1 MKITFDNEKYF
12 ITCEYGERNQIK
24 AAGFKW
30 DSEKKMW
37 GTNSFYI
44 AMMAVKK
51 LNIEEYPNELKSY
64 LDRYRRSYTQEP
76 FLSKGK
82 PELFEYQNA
91 GVDEMMFRRNVLLAD
106 EQGLG
111 KTLQVI
117 TYASIIPQLTKTI
130 VICPASL
137 KLNWAR
143 EFKKW
148 ADMDTFVVRTGK
160 DRFPKDAHTI
170 ITSYDSL
177 RSRIIFNQLIA
188 LKATL
193 LVCDEAHQ
201 IRGNKSR
208 TVVMSN
214 GTKKSTYTKRTMLV
228 SKLARVVPKKIF
240 LTGTPMLNRPLDIYA
255 IIKILAPHAL
265 TPYQD
270 YRNYAY
276 RFCNAYN
283 SKWGFDV
290 SGNSNVEELGVRLR
304 ATCMVRRLKK
314 DVMKQ
319 LPDKTIQLIPF
330 ELCKKTEKIIERE
343 EWFSI
348 EDLKKYPER
357 GSMGELAQIRHEL
370 AVAKID
376 ESARYITDL
385 LHSIDKVVIFAHHY
399 NVINGIKDKLQEFNP
414 VVITGKHAIKN
425 RQQAVDDFQTK
436 EDVRVFIGQIQA
448 AGTGLTLT
456 AASTVVFAETSWVPG
471 EINQAI
477 DRCHRIGQKDNV
489 TAKFLVVE
497 KSLDETMLKTI
508 FDKEKVINQLLK

>member
-91 GVDEMMFRRNVLLAD
+91 GVDEMMFRRNVLLGD
-106 EQGLG
+106 DPGLG

-130 VICPASL
+130 IICPASL

-160 DRFPKDAHTI
+160 DRFPKDASTI
-170 ITSYDSL
+170 IINYDLLKSK
-177 RSRIIFNQLIA
+177 IINDQLIA
-188 LKATL
+188 FKATL
-193 LVCDEAHQ
+193 LVCDEAHYLKNAKTQ
-201 IRGNKSR
+201 R
-208 TVVMSN
+208 TKAV
-214 GTKKSTYTKRTMLV
+214 G
-228 SKLARVVPKKIF
+228 KLARVVPKKIF
-240 LTGTPMLNRPLDIYA
+240 LTGTPLLNRPVELYPL
-255 IIKILAPHAL
+255 IKMLAPHAL

-283 SKWGFDV
+283 SRWGLDV

-385 LHSIDKVVIFAHHY
+385 LESIDKVVIFAHHY
-399 NVINGIKDKLQEFNP
+399 DVINGIKDRLQEFNP
-414 VVITGKHAIKN
+414 VVITGKHAMKN

-436 EDVRVFIGQIQA
+436 KDVRVFIGQIQA

-508 FDKEKVINQLLK
+508 FDKEKTINQLLA

>member
-64 LDRYRRSYTQEP
+64 LDRYRRSYTQEL

-130 VICPASL
+130 IICPASL

-160 DRFPKDAHTI
+160 DKFPKDASTI
-170 ITSYDSL
+170 IVNYDLLKSK
-177 RSRIIFNQLIA
+177 IINDQLIA
-188 LKATL
+188 FKATL
-193 LVCDEAHQ
+193 LVCDEAHYLKNAKTQ
-201 IRGNKSR
+201 R
-208 TVVMSN
+208 TKAV
-214 GTKKSTYTKRTMLV
+214 G
-228 SKLARVVPKKIF
+228 KLARVVPKKIF
-240 LTGTPMLNRPLDIYA
+240 LTGTPLLNRPVELYPL
-255 IIKILAPHAL
+255 IKMLAPHAL

-314 DVMKQ
+314 DVMEQ
-319 LPDKTIQLIPF
+319 LPDKTFQIIPF
-330 ELCKKTEKIIERE
+330 ELCKKTKTIIEKEYR
-343 EWFSI
+343 FSV
-348 EDLKKYPER
+348 DQLKNYPEY

-385 LHSIDKVVIFAHHY
+385 LENINKVVIFAHHY
-399 NVINGIKDKLQEFNP
+399 DVINGIKDKLQEFKP
-414 VVITGKHAIKN
+414 VVITGKHVMKN
-425 RQQAVDDFQTK
+425 RQQAIDDFQTK

-508 FDKEKVINQLLK
+508 FDKEKTINQLLA

>member
-51 LNIEEYPNELKSY
+51 LNIEEYPEELDKLIQAYTNSY
-64 LDRYRRSYTQEP
+64 KEKPDTFVEDTQ
-76 FLSKGK
+76 
-82 PELFEYQNA
+82 LFAYQQA
-91 GVDEMMFRRNVLLAD
+91 GVFEMFKRKNILLAD

-111 KTLQVI
+111 KTLQIVEFI
-117 TYASIIPQLTKTI
+117 DYLKALYPNRI

-148 ADMDTFVVRTGK
+148 AEIDTFVVRTGK
-160 DRFPKDAHTI
+160 DRFPKDASTI
-170 ITSYDSL
+170 IVNYDLLKSK
-177 RSRIIFNQLIA
+177 IINDQLIA
-188 LKATL
+188 FKATL
-193 LVCDEAHQ
+193 LVCDEAHYLKNAKTQ
-201 IRGNKSR
+201 R
-208 TVVMSN
+208 TKAV
-214 GTKKSTYTKRTMLV
+214 G
-228 SKLARVVPKKIF
+228 KLARVVPKKIF
-240 LTGTPMLNRPLDIYA
+240 LTGTPLLNRPVELYPL
-255 IIKILAPHAL
+255 IKMLAPHAL

-283 SKWGFDV
+283 SKWGLDV

-343 EWFSI
+343 EWFFI

-399 NVINGIKDKLQEFNP
+399 DVINGIKDKLQEFNP
-414 VVITGKHAIKN
+414 VVITGKHVMKN
-425 RQQAVDDFQTK
+425 RQKAVDDFQTK

-508 FDKEKVINQLLK
+508 FDKEKTINQLLA

>member
-51 LNIEEYPNELKSY
+51 LNIEEYPEELDKLIQAYANSY
-64 LDRYRRSYTQEP
+64 KEKPDTFVEDTQ
-76 FLSKGK
+76 
-82 PELFEYQNA
+82 LFAYQQA
-91 GVDEMMFRRNVLLAD
+91 GVFEMFKRKNILLAD

-111 KTLQVI
+111 KTLQIVEFI
-117 TYASIIPQLTKTI
+117 DYLKALYPNRII
-130 VICPASL
+130 ICPASL

-160 DRFPKDAHTI
+160 DRFPKDASTI
-170 ITSYDSL
+170 IVNYDLLKSK
-177 RSRIIFNQLIA
+177 IINDQLIA
-188 LKATL
+188 FKATL
-193 LVCDEAHQ
+193 LVCDEAHYLKNAKTQ
-201 IRGNKSR
+201 R
-208 TVVMSN
+208 TKAV
-214 GTKKSTYTKRTMLV
+214 G
-228 SKLARVVPKKIF
+228 KLARVVPKKIF
-240 LTGTPMLNRPLDIYA
+240 LTGTPLLNRPVELYPL
-255 IIKILAPHAL
+255 IKMLAPHAL

-283 SKWGFDV
+283 SRWGLDV

-399 NVINGIKDKLQEFNP
+399 DVINGIKDKLQEFNP
-414 VVITGKHAIKN
+414 VVITGKHAMKN

-436 EDVRVFIGQIQA
+436 KDVRVFIGQIQA

-508 FDKEKVINQLLK
+508 FDKEKTINQIMQ

>member
-30 DSEKKMW
+30 CSQNKMW

-51 LNIEEYPNELKSY
+51 LNIEEYPEELKSY
-64 LDRYRRSYTQEP
+64 LDNYSYSYSE
-76 FLSKGK
+76 K
-82 PELFEYQNA
+82 PVVDFESQLFPYQAA
-91 GVDEMMFRRNVLLAD
+91 GYGEIAHRKNVLLAD

-117 TYASIIPQLTKTI
+117 FFIQNYQEFRRRII
-130 VICPASL
+130 VCPASL

-160 DRFPKDAHTI
+160 DRFPKDASTI
-170 ITSYDSL
+170 IVNYDLLKSK
-177 RSRIIFNQLIA
+177 IINDQLIA
-188 LKATL
+188 FKATL
-193 LVCDEAHQ
+193 LVCDEAHYLKNAKTQ
-201 IRGNKSR
+201 R
-208 TVVMSN
+208 TKAV
-214 GTKKSTYTKRTMLV
+214 G
-228 SKLARVVPKKIF
+228 KLARVVPKKIF
-240 LTGTPMLNRPLDIYA
+240 LTGTPLLNRPVELYPL
-255 IIKILAPHAL
+255 IKMLAPHAL

-283 SKWGFDV
+283 SKWGLDV

-385 LHSIDKVVIFAHHY
+385 LESIDKVVIFAHHY
-399 NVINGIKDKLQEFNP
+399 DVINGIKDKLQEFKP
-414 VVITGKHAIKN
+414 VVITGKHAMKN

-436 EDVRVFIGQIQA
+436 KDVRVFIGQIQA

-508 FDKEKVINQLLK
+508 FDKEKTINQLLK

>member
-12 ITCEYGERNQIK
+12 ITCGYGERNQIK

-30 DSEKKMW
+30 CSQNKMW
-37 GTNSFYI
+37 STNSFYI

-51 LNIEEYPNELKSY
+51 FNIEEYPEELKTY
-64 LDRYRRSYTQEP
+64 LERYRKSYDQGANLEDDP
-76 FLSKGK
+76 R
-82 PELFEYQNA
+82 LFQYQRA
-91 GVDEMMFRRNVLLAD
+91 GVIQMTCRNNVLLAD

-117 TYASIIPQLTKTI
+117 TYINYHKILMPEWQNKQII
-130 VICPASL
+130 ICPASL

-148 ADMDTFVVRTGK
+148 ANMDTFVVRTGK
-160 DRFPKDAHTI
+160 DIFPKDASTI
-170 ITSYDSL
+170 IVNYDLLKSK
-177 RSRIIFNQLIA
+177 IINDQLIDF
-188 LKATL
+188 KATI
-193 LVCDEAHQ
+193 LVCDEAHYLKNAKTQ
-201 IRGNKSR
+201 R
-208 TVVMSN
+208 TKAVA
-214 GTKKSTYTKRTMLV
+214 
-228 SKLARVVPKKIF
+228 KLARVVPKKIF
-240 LTGTPMLNRPLDIYA
+240 LTGTPLLNRPVELYPLV
-255 IIKILAPHAL
+255 KMLAPHAL

-319 LPDKTIQLIPF
+319 LPDKTFQIIPF
-330 ELCKKTEKIIERE
+330 ELCKKTKTIIEKEYR
-343 EWFSI
+343 FSV
-348 EDLKKYPER
+348 DQLKNYPEY

-385 LHSIDKVVIFAHHY
+385 LENINKVVIFAHHHD
-399 NVINGIKDKLQEFNP
+399 VINGIKDKLQEFKP
-414 VVITGKHAIKN
+414 VVITGKHVMKN
-425 RQQAVDDFQTK
+425 RQQAIDDFQTK

-508 FDKEKVINQLLK
+508 FDKEKTINQLLQ

>member
-130 VICPASL
+130 IICPASL

-160 DRFPKDAHTI
+160 DRFPKDASTI
-170 ITSYDSL
+170 IVNYDLLKSK
-177 RSRIIFNQLIA
+177 IINDQLIA
-188 LKATL
+188 FKATL
-193 LVCDEAHQ
+193 LVCDEAHYLKNAKTQ
-201 IRGNKSR
+201 R
-208 TVVMSN
+208 TKAV
-214 GTKKSTYTKRTMLV
+214 G
-228 SKLARVVPKKIF
+228 KLARVVPKKIF
-240 LTGTPMLNRPLDIYA
+240 LTGTPLLNRPVELYPL
-255 IIKILAPHAL
+255 IKMLAPHAL

-283 SKWGFDV
+283 SRWGLDV

-399 NVINGIKDKLQEFNP
+399 DVINGIKDKLQEFNP
-414 VVITGKHAIKN
+414 VVITGKHAMKN

-436 EDVRVFIGQIQA
+436 KDVRVFIGQLQA
-448 AGTGLTLT
+448 AGTGITLT

-508 FDKEKVINQLLK
+508 FDKNKVINKLLK

>member
-51 LNIEEYPNELKSY
+51 LNVEEYPNELKSY

-130 VICPASL
+130 IICPASL

-160 DRFPKDAHTI
+160 DRFPKDASTI
-170 ITSYDSL
+170 IVNYDLLKSK
-177 RSRIIFNQLIA
+177 IINDQLIDFR
-188 LKATL
+188 ATL
-193 LVCDEAHQ
+193 LVCDEAHYLKNAKTQ
-201 IRGNKSR
+201 R
-208 TVVMSN
+208 TKAV
-214 GTKKSTYTKRTMLV
+214 G
-228 SKLARVVPKKIF
+228 KLARVVPKKIF
-240 LTGTPMLNRPLDIYA
+240 LTGTPLLNRPVELYPL
-255 IIKILAPHAL
+255 IKMLAPHAL

-283 SKWGFDV
+283 SRWGLDV

-399 NVINGIKDKLQEFNP
+399 DVINGIKDKLQEFNP
-414 VVITGKHAIKN
+414 VVITGKHAMKN

-436 EDVRVFIGQIQA
+436 KDVRVFIGQIQA

-508 FDKEKVINQLLK
+508 FDKEKTINQLLA

>member
-1 MKITFDNEKYF
+1 MNITFDNEKYF

-30 DSEKKMW
+30 CSQNKMW

-130 VICPASL
+130 IICPASL

-160 DRFPKDAHTI
+160 DRFPKDASTI
-170 ITSYDSL
+170 IVNYDLLKSKL
-177 RSRIIFNQLIA
+177 INDQLIA
-188 LKATL
+188 FKATL
-193 LVCDEAHQ
+193 LVCDEAHYLKNAKTQ
-201 IRGNKSR
+201 R
-208 TVVMSN
+208 TKAV
-214 GTKKSTYTKRTMLV
+214 G
-228 SKLARVVPKKIF
+228 KLARVVPKKIF
-240 LTGTPMLNRPLDIYA
+240 LTGTPLLNRPVELYPL
-255 IIKILAPHAL
+255 IKMLAPHAL

-283 SKWGFDV
+283 SKWGLDV

-343 EWFSI
+343 EWFFI

-399 NVINGIKDKLQEFNP
+399 DVINGIKDKLQEFNP
-414 VVITGKHAIKN
+414 VVITGKHVMKN
-425 RQQAVDDFQTK
+425 RQKAVDDFQTK

-508 FDKEKVINQLLK
+508 FDKEKTINRLLK